1 MKTTIFY
8 LRQLLVLFAVM
19 LAFSACDDDKDD
31 ATGGD
36 ITIIT
41 PSNNAITC
49 GGTVKDPFTISFTA
63 TSDWTARPS
72 HGWLSLSKMT
82 GGAGDHT
89 IILMVADN
97 DNFDK
102 SRVGTIT
109 ITDKVSKKSVD
120 ILVTQGAKNA
130 ELTFSSKSQEG
141 MELEIISDLKEPANN
156 RIEGSVD
163 VASNYDYE
171 IKLDKEWLGY
181 QTSRND
187 DGSTNINFKVT
198 DYDKLYNDGGYGES
212 TCTVSFVYASQ
223 TRAANTVTYKVKFPG
238 ITPYLEFYVSNEE
251 EAEAVSSIELE
262 EGDYIYSVTVKD
274 ETGKDKNVLE
284 SKHTYLKSAVYI
296 KSNIQWQQNESDKLK
311 FDYNSS
317 GNLSAAFFE
326 SNTSI
331 KLVLN
336 ELDTEGFTESM
347 KFKDVVSNRE
357 VSALDIVFPGT
368 GNSYVYIDRSAF
380 PVDSDYGYY
389 MFDSEGTPEGKEVHF
404 TVNAANPDDVAFV
417 MAKMQVVNGA
427 PTVVMREIVNEGW
440 KAWGG
445 IDPIRTRSAIQSNKY
460 SIWMK
465 ERNSA
470 QEYEGGEG
478 EAAFEDRYFA
488 LFAVSKEKYADEYGD
503 VDAWLLFDDGGNL
516 LPELEDK
523 YIVLGQ
529 KKKVIDVSSFSCPE
543 LASKTISVPAK
554 GGVRKFDYT
563 GLAIDDASIGGT
575 IYYGVEIQG
584 EQAIINPEKYGF
596 GELLTYDSQWVTNS
610 FAPDPIEGVITLVIP
625 ENKTGKP
632 RSETYALT
640 AGSLNDA
647 VLLYFTIEQ
656 AAE

>member
-31 ATGGD
+31 AAGGD

-130 ELTFSSKSQEG
+130 ELTFSSESQEG

-163 VASNYDYE
+163 VSSNYDYE

-181 QTSRND
+181 QTSIND

-262 EGDYIYSVTVKD
+262 EGDYIYKENEDDT
-274 ETGKDKNVLE
+274 EFITI
-284 SKHTYLKSAVYI
+284 HTYLKSAVYI
-296 KSNIQWQQNESDKLK
+296 KSNIAWENVESDKFLFEK
-311 FDYNSS
+311 NSAKNNSS
-317 GNLSAAFFE
+317 TFFD
-326 SNTSI
+326 SNTSVKVVLKEMTLDDI
-331 KLVLN
+331 DDNISFTDKKNSQEPFGKLNVTVKGLGN
-336 ELDTEGFTESM
+336 DYVFLDWS
-347 KFKDVVSNRE
+347 
-357 VSALDIVFPGT
+357 VFQ
-368 GNSYVYIDRSAF
+368 
-380 PVDSDYGYY
+380 PVDQITNHF
-389 MFDSEGTPEGKEVHF
+389 MFEGAGEGPYLPIQKEFVVKTTNPRKEKVFALNVSSNLHYDIQGVLDDEAKWVQLLEPEGYVGTTLKEGKWMVR
-404 TVNAANPDDVAFV
+404 VGDRGDDSDLDQ
-417 MAKMQVVNGA
+417 KA
-427 PTVVMREIVNEGW
+427 P
-440 KAWGG
+440 
-445 IDPIRTRSAIQSNKY
+445 
-460 SIWMK
+460 
-465 ERNSA
+465 
-470 QEYEGGEG
+470 
-478 EAAFEDRYFA
+478 RYFA
-488 LFAVSKEKYADEYGD
+488 LVAAPSTVNSFEELFEGGYLKEEFEK
-503 VDAWLLFDDGGNL
+503 NC
-516 LPELEDK
+516 
-523 YIVLGQ
+523 IILGQ
-529 KKKVIDVSSFSCPE
+529 KVKVEELTFETGDVELDGTIEVAPE
-543 LASKTISVPAK
+543 GELITINFTTNAPYGITTFMQNVNGTVASPYDWSGDVP
-554 GGVRKFDYT
+554 
-563 GLAIDDASIGGT
+563 DASIFSKVDFSEDL
-575 IYYGVEIQG
+575 IEI
-584 EQAIINPEKYGF
+584 A
-596 GELLTYDSQWVTNS
+596 V
-610 FAPDPIEGVITLVIP
+610 AP
-625 ENKTGKP
+625 NKTDKKREIRCGLAAYIP
-632 RSETYALT
+632 DSEEE
-640 AGSLNDA
+640 NDY
-647 VLLYFTIEQ
+647 LLYTFTIVQEP
-656 AAE
+656 AK

>member
-31 ATGGD
+31 AAGGD

-163 VASNYDYE
+163 VSSNYDYE

-181 QTSRND
+181 QTSIND

-262 EGDYIYSVTVKD
+262 EGDYIYKENEDDT
-274 ETGKDKNVLE
+274 EFITI
-284 SKHTYLKSAVYI
+284 HTYLKSAVYI
-296 KSNIQWQQNESDKLK
+296 KSNIAWENVESDKFLFEK
-311 FDYNSS
+311 NSAKNNSS
-317 GNLSAAFFE
+317 TFFD
-326 SNTSI
+326 SNTSVKVVLKEMTLDDI
-331 KLVLN
+331 DDNISFTDKKNPQEPFGKLNVTVKGLGN
-336 ELDTEGFTESM
+336 DYVFLDWS
-347 KFKDVVSNRE
+347 
-357 VSALDIVFPGT
+357 VFQ
-368 GNSYVYIDRSAF
+368 
-380 PVDSDYGYY
+380 PVDQITNHF
-389 MFDSEGTPEGKEVHF
+389 MFEGAGEGPYLPIQKEFVVKTTNPRKEKVFALNVSSNLHYDIQGVLDDEAKWVQLLEPEGYVGTTLKEGKWMVR
-404 TVNAANPDDVAFV
+404 VGDRGDDSDLDQ
-417 MAKMQVVNGA
+417 KA
-427 PTVVMREIVNEGW
+427 P
-440 KAWGG
+440 
-445 IDPIRTRSAIQSNKY
+445 
-460 SIWMK
+460 
-465 ERNSA
+465 
-470 QEYEGGEG
+470 
-478 EAAFEDRYFA
+478 RYFA
-488 LFAVSKEKYADEYGD
+488 LVAAPSTVNSFEELFEGGYLKEEFEK
-503 VDAWLLFDDGGNL
+503 NC
-516 LPELEDK
+516 
-523 YIVLGQ
+523 IILGQ
-529 KKKVIDVSSFSCPE
+529 KVKVEELTFETGDVELDGTIEVAPE
-543 LASKTISVPAK
+543 GELITINFTTNAPYGITTFMQNVNGTVASPYDWSGDVP
-554 GGVRKFDYT
+554 
-563 GLAIDDASIGGT
+563 DASIFSKVDFSEDL
-575 IYYGVEIQG
+575 IEI
-584 EQAIINPEKYGF
+584 A
-596 GELLTYDSQWVTNS
+596 V
-610 FAPDPIEGVITLVIP
+610 AP
-625 ENKTGKP
+625 NKTDKKREIRCGLAAYIP
-632 RSETYALT
+632 DSEEE
-640 AGSLNDA
+640 NDY
-647 VLLYFTIEQ
+647 LLYTFTIVQEP
-656 AAE
+656 AK

>member
-163 VASNYDYE
+163 VSSNYDYE

-181 QTSRND
+181 QTSIND

-262 EGDYIYSVTVKD
+262 EGDYIYKENEDDT
-274 ETGKDKNVLE
+274 EFITI
-284 SKHTYLKSAVYI
+284 HTYLKSAVYI
-296 KSNIQWQQNESDKLK
+296 KSNIAWENVESDKFLFEK
-311 FDYNSS
+311 NSAKNNSS
-317 GNLSAAFFE
+317 TFFD
-326 SNTSI
+326 SNTSVKVVLKEMTLDDI
-331 KLVLN
+331 DDNISFTDKKNPQEPFGKLNVTVKGLGN
-336 ELDTEGFTESM
+336 DYVFLDWS
-347 KFKDVVSNRE
+347 
-357 VSALDIVFPGT
+357 VFQ
-368 GNSYVYIDRSAF
+368 
-380 PVDSDYGYY
+380 PVDQITNHF
-389 MFDSEGTPEGKEVHF
+389 MFEGAGEGPYLPIQKEFVVKTTNPRKEKVFALNVSSNLHYDIQGVLDDEAKWVQLLEPEGYVGTTLKEGKWMVR
-404 TVNAANPDDVAFV
+404 VGDRGDDSDLDQ
-417 MAKMQVVNGA
+417 KA
-427 PTVVMREIVNEGW
+427 P
-440 KAWGG
+440 
-445 IDPIRTRSAIQSNKY
+445 
-460 SIWMK
+460 
-465 ERNSA
+465 
-470 QEYEGGEG
+470 
-478 EAAFEDRYFA
+478 RYFA
-488 LFAVSKEKYADEYGD
+488 LVAAPSTVNSFEELFEGGYLKEEFEK
-503 VDAWLLFDDGGNL
+503 NC
-516 LPELEDK
+516 
-523 YIVLGQ
+523 IILGQ
-529 KKKVIDVSSFSCPE
+529 KVKVEELTFETGDVELDGTIEVAPE
-543 LASKTISVPAK
+543 GELITINFTTNAPYGITTFMQNVNGTVASPYDWSGDVP
-554 GGVRKFDYT
+554 
-563 GLAIDDASIGGT
+563 DASIFSKVDFSEDL
-575 IYYGVEIQG
+575 IEI
-584 EQAIINPEKYGF
+584 A
-596 GELLTYDSQWVTNS
+596 V
-610 FAPDPIEGVITLVIP
+610 AP
-625 ENKTGKP
+625 NKTDKKREIRCGLAAYIP
-632 RSETYALT
+632 DSEEE
-640 AGSLNDA
+640 NDY
-647 VLLYFTIEQ
+647 LLYTFTIVQEP
-656 AAE
+656 AK

>member
-31 ATGGD
+31 AAGGD

-163 VASNYDYE
+163 VSSNYDYE

-181 QTSRND
+181 QTSIND

-262 EGDYIYSVTVKD
+262 EGDYIYKENEDDT
-274 ETGKDKNVLE
+274 EFITI
-284 SKHTYLKSAVYI
+284 HTYLKSAVYI
-296 KSNIQWQQNESDKLK
+296 KSNIAWENVESDKFLFEK
-311 FDYNSS
+311 NSAKNNSS
-317 GNLSAAFFE
+317 TFFD
-326 SNTSI
+326 SNTSVKVVLKEMTLDDI
-331 KLVLN
+331 DDNISFTDKKNPQEPFGKLNVTVKGLGN
-336 ELDTEGFTESM
+336 DYVFLDWS
-347 KFKDVVSNRE
+347 
-357 VSALDIVFPGT
+357 VFQ
-368 GNSYVYIDRSAF
+368 
-380 PVDSDYGYY
+380 PVDQITNHF
-389 MFDSEGTPEGKEVHF
+389 MFEGAGEGPYLPIQKEFVVKTTNPRKEKVFALNVSSNLHYDIQGVLDDEAKWVQLLEPEGYVGTTLKEGKWMVR
-404 TVNAANPDDVAFV
+404 VGDRGDENDLDQ
-417 MAKMQVVNGA
+417 KA
-427 PTVVMREIVNEGW
+427 P
-440 KAWGG
+440 
-445 IDPIRTRSAIQSNKY
+445 
-460 SIWMK
+460 
-465 ERNSA
+465 
-470 QEYEGGEG
+470 
-478 EAAFEDRYFA
+478 RYFA
-488 LFAVSKEKYADEYGD
+488 LVAAPSTVNSFEELFEGGYLKEEFEK
-503 VDAWLLFDDGGNL
+503 NC
-516 LPELEDK
+516 
-523 YIVLGQ
+523 IILGQ
-529 KKKVIDVSSFSCPE
+529 KVKVEALTFETEDVELDGTIEVAPEGELITINFTTNAPYGITTFMQNVNGTVDSPYAWSGDAPDTSIFSKVDFSENSIEIAVTPNKTDKKREIRCGLAAYIPDPDVKNDYLLFTF
-543 LASKTISVPAK
+543 TIVQEPAK
-554 GGVRKFDYT
+554 
-563 GLAIDDASIGGT
+563 
-575 IYYGVEIQG
+575 
-584 EQAIINPEKYGF
+584 
-596 GELLTYDSQWVTNS
+596 
-610 FAPDPIEGVITLVIP
+610 
-625 ENKTGKP
+625 
-632 RSETYALT
+632 
-640 AGSLNDA
+640 
-647 VLLYFTIEQ
+647 
-656 AAE
+656 

>member
-163 VASNYDYE
+163 VSSNYDYE

-181 QTSRND
+181 QTSIND

-262 EGDYIYSVTVKD
+262 EGDYIYKENEDDT
-274 ETGKDKNVLE
+274 EFITI
-284 SKHTYLKSAVYI
+284 HTYLKSAVYI
-296 KSNIQWQQNESDKLK
+296 KSNIAWENVESDKFLFEK
-311 FDYNSS
+311 NSAKNNSS
-317 GNLSAAFFE
+317 TFFD
-326 SNTSI
+326 SNTSVKVVLKEMTLDDI
-331 KLVLN
+331 DDNISFTDKKNPQEPFGKLNVTVKGLGN
-336 ELDTEGFTESM
+336 DYVFLDWS
-347 KFKDVVSNRE
+347 
-357 VSALDIVFPGT
+357 VFQ
-368 GNSYVYIDRSAF
+368 
-380 PVDSDYGYY
+380 PVDQITNHF
-389 MFDSEGTPEGKEVHF
+389 MFEGAGEGPYLPIQKEFVVKTTNPRKEKVFALNVSSNLHYDIQGVLDDEAKWVQLLEPEGYVGTTLKEGKWMVR
-404 TVNAANPDDVAFV
+404 VGDRGDDSDLDQ
-417 MAKMQVVNGA
+417 KA
-427 PTVVMREIVNEGW
+427 P
-440 KAWGG
+440 
-445 IDPIRTRSAIQSNKY
+445 
-460 SIWMK
+460 
-465 ERNSA
+465 
-470 QEYEGGEG
+470 
-478 EAAFEDRYFA
+478 RYFA
-488 LFAVSKEKYADEYGD
+488 LVAAPSTVNSFEELFEGGYLKEEFEK
-503 VDAWLLFDDGGNL
+503 NC
-516 LPELEDK
+516 
-523 YIVLGQ
+523 IILGQ
-529 KKKVIDVSSFSCPE
+529 KVKVEELTFETGDVELDGTIEVAPE
-543 LASKTISVPAK
+543 GELITINFTTNAPYGITTFMQNVNGTVASPYDWSGDVP
-554 GGVRKFDYT
+554 
-563 GLAIDDASIGGT
+563 DASIFSKVDFSEDS
-575 IYYGVEIQG
+575 IEI
-584 EQAIINPEKYGF
+584 A
-596 GELLTYDSQWVTNS
+596 V
-610 FAPDPIEGVITLVIP
+610 APNE
-625 ENKTGKP
+625 TGKKREIRCGLAAFIP
-632 RSETYALT
+632 DSEEE
-640 AGSLNDA
+640 NDY
-647 VLLYFTIEQ
+647 LLYTFTIVQEP
-656 AAE
+656 AK

>member
-63 TSDWTARPS
+63 TGDWTARPS

-89 IILMVADN
+89 IILMVSDN

-130 ELTFSSKSQEG
+130 ELTFSSESQDG
-141 MELEIISDLKEPANN
+141 MELVIFSDLKDPANN
-156 RIEGSVD
+156 KIEGSVD

-238 ITPYLEFYVSNEE
+238 ITPYVEFYVSNEE

-262 EGDYIYSVTVKD
+262 EGDYIYKENEDDT
-274 ETGKDKNVLE
+274 EFITI
-284 SKHTYLKSAVYI
+284 HTYLKSAVYI
-296 KSNIQWQQNESDKLK
+296 KSNIAWENVKSDKFLFELNSAK
-311 FDYNSS
+311 NNSS
-317 GNLSAAFFE
+317 TFFD
-326 SNTSI
+326 SNTSVKVVLKEMTLDDIDDNISFTDI
-331 KLVLN
+331 KNSQEVFGALN
-336 ELDTEGFTESM
+336 VKVQGLGNDYVFLDWS
-347 KFKDVVSNRE
+347 
-357 VSALDIVFPGT
+357 VFQ
-368 GNSYVYIDRSAF
+368 
-380 PVDSDYGYY
+380 PVDQITNHF
-389 MFDSEGTPEGKEVHF
+389 MFEGAGASLWEPIEKEFVVKTTNPGKEKVFALNVFADSHYDIHEGVMESKADWVKLF
-404 TVNAANPDDVAFV
+404 EPLDYVGTTLKEGMWMVKVGDRGDDSDLDQ
-417 MAKMQVVNGA
+417 KA
-427 PTVVMREIVNEGW
+427 P
-440 KAWGG
+440 
-445 IDPIRTRSAIQSNKY
+445 
-460 SIWMK
+460 
-465 ERNSA
+465 
-470 QEYEGGEG
+470 
-478 EAAFEDRYFA
+478 RYFA
-488 LFAVSKEKYADEYGD
+488 LVAAPSTVNSFEELFEGGYLKEEFEK
-503 VDAWLLFDDGGNL
+503 NC
-516 LPELEDK
+516 
-523 YIVLGQ
+523 IILGQ
-529 KKKVIDVSSFSCPE
+529 KVKVEELTFETGDVELDGTIEVAPEGELITINFTTNAPYGITTFIQNVKGSVDSPYDWSEDELDTSIFPKLDFPEDAIEITVAPNTTGKKREIRCG
-543 LASKTISVPAK
+543 LAAYIPDSEEEKDYLLYTFTIVQEPAK
-554 GGVRKFDYT
+554 
-563 GLAIDDASIGGT
+563 
-575 IYYGVEIQG
+575 
-584 EQAIINPEKYGF
+584 
-596 GELLTYDSQWVTNS
+596 
-610 FAPDPIEGVITLVIP
+610 
-625 ENKTGKP
+625 
-632 RSETYALT
+632 
-640 AGSLNDA
+640 
-647 VLLYFTIEQ
+647 
-656 AAE
+656 

>member
-31 ATGGD
+31 AAGGD

-130 ELTFSSKSQEG
+130 ELTFSSESQEG

-171 IKLDKEWLGY
+171 IKFDKDWLGY
-181 QTSRND
+181 QTSIND

-238 ITPYLEFYVSNEE
+238 ITPYVEFYVSNEE

-262 EGDYIYSVTVKD
+262 EGDYIYKENEDDT
-274 ETGKDKNVLE
+274 EFITI
-284 SKHTYLKSAVYI
+284 HTYLKSAVYI
-296 KSNIQWQQNESDKLK
+296 KSNIAWENVESDKFLFEK
-311 FDYNSS
+311 NSAKNNSS
-317 GNLSAAFFE
+317 TFFD
-326 SNTSI
+326 SNTSVKVVLKEMTLDDI
-331 KLVLN
+331 DDNISFTDKKNPQEPFGKLNVTVKGLGN
-336 ELDTEGFTESM
+336 DYVFLDWS
-347 KFKDVVSNRE
+347 
-357 VSALDIVFPGT
+357 VFQ
-368 GNSYVYIDRSAF
+368 
-380 PVDSDYGYY
+380 PVDQITNHF
-389 MFDSEGTPEGKEVHF
+389 MFEGAGEGPYLPIQKEFVVKTTNPRKEKVFALNVSSNLHYDIQGVLDDEAKWVQLLEPEGYVGTTLKEGKWMVR
-404 TVNAANPDDVAFV
+404 VGDRGDDSDLDQ
-417 MAKMQVVNGA
+417 KA
-427 PTVVMREIVNEGW
+427 P
-440 KAWGG
+440 
-445 IDPIRTRSAIQSNKY
+445 
-460 SIWMK
+460 
-465 ERNSA
+465 
-470 QEYEGGEG
+470 
-478 EAAFEDRYFA
+478 RYFA
-488 LFAVSKEKYADEYGD
+488 LVAAPSTVNSFEELFEGGYLKEEFEK
-503 VDAWLLFDDGGNL
+503 NC
-516 LPELEDK
+516 
-523 YIVLGQ
+523 IILGQ
-529 KKKVIDVSSFSCPE
+529 KVKVEELTFETGDVELDGTIEVAPE
-543 LASKTISVPAK
+543 GELITINFITNAPYGITTFMQNVNGTVASPYDWSGDVP
-554 GGVRKFDYT
+554 
-563 GLAIDDASIGGT
+563 DASIFSKVDFSEDL
-575 IYYGVEIQG
+575 IEI
-584 EQAIINPEKYGF
+584 A
-596 GELLTYDSQWVTNS
+596 V
-610 FAPDPIEGVITLVIP
+610 AP
-625 ENKTGKP
+625 NKTDKKREIRCGLAAYIP
-632 RSETYALT
+632 DSEEE
-640 AGSLNDA
+640 NDY
-647 VLLYFTIEQ
+647 LLYTFTIVQEP
-656 AAE
+656 AK

>member
-130 ELTFSSKSQEG
+130 ELTFSSESQEG

-163 VASNYDYE
+163 VSSNYDYE

-284 SKHTYLKSAVYI
+284 SKHTYLKSVVYI
-296 KSNIQWQQNESDKLK
+296 KSNIQWQQNVSDKLK
-311 FDYNSS
+311 IDYNSS
-317 GNLSAAFFE
+317 GNMSAAFFE

-331 KLVLN
+331 KVVLN

-347 KFKDVVSNRE
+347 KFKDLVSNRE
-357 VSALDIVFPGT
+357 VSTLDIVFPGT
-368 GNSYVYIDRSAF
+368 GNNYVYIDRLAF

-389 MFDSEGTPEGKEVHF
+389 MFESDGTPEVHF
-404 TVNAANPDDVAFV
+404 TVNAANPNDVAFV

-427 PTVVMREIVNEGW
+427 PTEVLQETVYPNRPS
-440 KAWGG
+440 WGG
-445 IDPIRTRSAIQSNKY
+445 IDPVRTRSAIQSNEY
-460 SIWMK
+460 LIWMK
-465 ERNSA
+465 ERDSA
-470 QEYEGGEG
+470 EYAEG

-488 LFAVSKEKYADEYGD
+488 LFAVSKEKYAQDGM
-503 VDAWLLFDDGGNL
+503 VDAWSLFDDKGNL

-529 KKKVIDVSSFSCPE
+529 KKKVIDVSSFSCPD
-543 LASKTISVPAK
+543 LAAKTISVPAK
-554 GGVRKFDYT
+554 GGVYNYDYT
-563 GLAIDDASIGGT
+563 GLDISDESIGT
-575 IYYGVEIQG
+575 SIYYGVEIKDG
-584 EQAIINPEKYGF
+584 QAIINPNNWGF
-596 GELLTYDSQWVTNS
+596 GDLLNGSSTKWETTSLE
-610 FAPDPIEGVITLVIP
+610 PIEGVISLAIP
-625 ENKTGKP
+625 KNETGKT
-632 RSETYALT
+632 RTETYALV
-640 AGSLNDA
+640 AGMLNDA

>member
-19 LAFSACDDDKDD
+19 LAFSACDDDNDD
-31 ATGGD
+31 AAGGD

-63 TSDWTARPS
+63 TGDWTARPS

-89 IILMVADN
+89 IILIVSDN

-163 VASNYDYE
+163 VASNYDYR
-171 IKLDKEWLGY
+171 ISLDKDWLGY
-181 QTSRND
+181 QTTKND
-187 DGSTNINFKVT
+187 DGSTNINFRVT
-198 DYDKLYNDGGYGES
+198 DYDKLYNDGGYSES

-238 ITPYLEFYVSNEE
+238 ITPYVKFYVSTEE
-251 EAEAVSSIELE
+251 GADAVSSIELE
-262 EGDYIYSVTVKD
+262 EGDYIYSVKVDDDKSIL
-274 ETGKDKNVLE
+274 ET
-284 SKHTYLKSAVYI
+284 KHTYLKSAVYI
-296 KSNIQWQQNESDKLK
+296 KSNIQWGYDVSDKLK
-311 FDYNSS
+311 IDNNS
-317 GNLSAAFFE
+317 GENLSAAFFE

-331 KLVLN
+331 KVVLN
-336 ELDTEGFTESM
+336 ELDTEGFAEIM

-368 GNSYVYIDRSAF
+368 GNSYVYIDRLAF
-380 PVDSDYGYY
+380 PIDSDYGYY
-389 MFDSEGTPEGKEVHF
+389 MFESEGTLEGEEVHF

-417 MAKMQVVNGA
+417 MAKMRVVNGA
-427 PTVVMREIVNEGW
+427 PTEVLKETVNGW
-440 KAWGG
+440 NSPWGG
-445 IDPIRTRSAIQSNKY
+445 IESVHTRSAIQSNEY
-460 SIWMK
+460 LIWMK
-465 ERNSA
+465 ERNSSDGW
-470 QEYEGGEG
+470 GGEG
-478 EAAFEDRYFA
+478 EEAFEDRYFA
-488 LFAVSKEKYADEYGD
+488 LFAVSKEKYADEGV
-503 VDAWLLFDDGGNL
+503 VDAWSLFDEDDNL

-529 KKKVIDVSSFSCPE
+529 KKKVIDLSPFSCPN
-543 LASKTISVPAK
+543 LAAKTISIPAT
-554 GGVRKFDYT
+554 GGVYNYDYT
-563 GLAIDDASIGGT
+563 GLDINDESIGT
-575 IYYGVEIQG
+575 SIYYDVEIKDG
-584 EQAIINPEKYGF
+584 QAIINPGNLGF
-596 GELLTYDSQWVTNS
+596 GDLLNVLGTKWETTSLE
-610 FAPDPIEGVITLVIP
+610 PIEGVISLVIP
-625 ENKTGKP
+625 KNETGKP
-632 RSETYALT
+632 RTETYALV
-640 AGSLNDA
+640 AGMVNDA